1 MGYGHKNEHYITDI
15 SGGIKIGN
23 IYRGVQVYKWD
34 TVSIYLYVLSCHK
47 WTHFG
52 TGKWQGCVNGIF
64 RWFKCYDRSLLM
76 INVENLFSKIG

>member
-52 TGKWQGCVNGIF
+52 TGK
-64 RWFKCYDRSLLM
+64 
-76 INVENLFSKIG
+76 